1 MRNEKLKDKK
11 VKIRKF
17 NNQVNNTFKKL
28 IIKKLII

>member
-17 NNQVNNTFKKL
+17 NNQVSNTFKKL